1 MDSTTPTPQSVPAPT
16 IPLEVTDKQNS
27 ALVEDTLALL
37 NEGVPSQENQ
47 RGASEIARWKEVLL
61 ASERPGLAKI
71 KQEIVLLQEQLAAT
85 DTEAHAIAETLA
97 SLGAETIKVAEEAAN
112 GYTAPLT
119 HLGKLLIKLGSSLS
133 R

>member
-1 MDSTTPTPQSVPAPT
+1 MDSITPTPQSVPTPT
-16 IPLEVTDKQNS
+16 IPLEVSDKQNS

-37 NEGVPSQENQ
+37 NDGVPSADNK
-47 RGASEIARWKEVLL
+47 RGLSEIARWEEVLL

-71 KQEIVLLQEQLAAT
+71 KQEIVLLREQLSNSET
-85 DTEAHAIAETLA
+85 DSHSIAETLA

-119 HLGKLLIKLGSSLS
+119 HLGKILIKLGSSLS

>member
-1 MDSTTPTPQSVPAPT
+1 MDSITPTPQSVPTPT
-16 IPLEVTDKQNS
+16 IPLEVSDKQNS

-37 NEGVPSQENQ
+37 NDGVPSTDSK
-47 RGASEIARWKEVLL
+47 RGLSEIARWEEVLL

-71 KQEIVLLQEQLAAT
+71 KQEIVLLREQLSNSET
-85 DTEAHAIAETLA
+85 DSHSIAETLA
-97 SLGAETIKVAEEAAN
+97 SLGSETIKVAEEAAN

-119 HLGKLLIKLGSSLS
+119 HLGKILIKLGSSLS